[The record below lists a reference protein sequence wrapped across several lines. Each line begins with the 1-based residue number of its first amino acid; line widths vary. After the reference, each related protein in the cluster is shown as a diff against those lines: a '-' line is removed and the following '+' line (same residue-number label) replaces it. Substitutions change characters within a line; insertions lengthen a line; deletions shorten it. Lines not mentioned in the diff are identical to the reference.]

1 MYATTMDK
9 RSWQPKKMRNDSTQV
24 FRIDRPSLKD
34 LLFPLI
40 KANGYCHNYIRNNGR
55 NNNGQQKFATEED
68 EKRFDP
74 LSTVSSNSPPF
85 SSLIFPRFI
94 FSTHKGTD
102 CSRALLP
109 RERFL
114 SYRSIVRPWPG
125 PYPYLSPPSRS
136 FFKTCCCSF
145 QAGWLAL
152 YTYIALP
159 RHASLHPWF
168 VSSHFFFSFSFPP
181 IVHNISPLCML
192 ARLSSNKN
200 KISSC
205 KEEDIH
211 IYIYSPR
218 EKFSF
223 FLQIWETRNER
234 ED

>member
-1 MYATTMDK
+1 MDK

-145 QAGWLAL
+145 QAGWLTL
-152 YTYIALP
+152 YTYIGLASPCLVASSIRLLSLLLFFLFSTYRP
-159 RHASLHPWF
+159 QHFSSLHARPP
-168 VSSHFFFSFSFPP
+168 FFQQ
-181 IVHNISPLCML
+181 
-192 ARLSSNKN
+192 K
-200 KISSC
+200 
-205 KEEDIH
+205 
-211 IYIYSPR
+211 
-218 EKFSF
+218 
-223 FLQIWETRNER
+223 
-234 ED
+234 

>member
-1 MYATTMDK
+1 MDK

-136 FFKTCCCSF
+136 FLKPAAALSRL
-145 QAGWLAL
+145 AG
-152 YTYIALP
+152 
-159 RHASLHPWF
+159 SLF
-168 VSSHFFFSFSFPP
+168 TP
-181 IVHNISPLCML
+181 I
-192 ARLSSNKN
+192 
-200 KISSC
+200 
-205 KEEDIH
+205 
-211 IYIYSPR
+211 
-218 EKFSF
+218 
-223 FLQIWETRNER
+223 
-234 ED
+234 